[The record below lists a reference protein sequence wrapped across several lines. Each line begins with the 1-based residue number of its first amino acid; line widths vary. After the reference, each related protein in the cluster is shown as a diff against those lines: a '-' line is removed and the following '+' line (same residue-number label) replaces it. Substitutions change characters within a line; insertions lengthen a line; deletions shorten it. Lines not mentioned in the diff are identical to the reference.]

1 MNNINDKNRKI
12 EFKSVEEFDQFI
24 PNLKKPNLK
33 VVTLFSGYGSQEL
46 ALKYLGLNYE
56 VIANSDIDK
65 KANEVYDTLHK
76 TTKGNLGDIK
86 KINEENLPDCDLLT
100 YSFPCTSVSKAGKQE
115 GIAPGTPSGL
125 LLEVERLLAFKQP
138 EYLLMENVAN
148 LVSKK
153 HKPSFQRHL
162 EFLHSL
168 GYATYYRVLNAVD
181 FGCAQNRKRVL
192 MMAQLNGCTKTI
204 KRKMKDLDYHTE
216 ERLNIET
223 IVDQFA
229 DSIKYLDFKIIP
241 HQTSESSICKTV
253 AKIEGVNYQQ
263 TARIYSIY
271 GASPCITKTIAPKI
285 IDKKGKIR
293 RITARE
299 GYRLMGVKEN
309 DIDLMFQ
316 TSLSENQH
324 LALAGNS
331 ICIPVLEAIFYEFF
345 YQRDIYSMYSNM
357 GLKLVA

>member
-1 MNNINDKNRKI
+1 MYNINDKNRKI
-12 EFKSVEEFDQFI
+12 EFKSVEEFDKFI
-24 PNLKKPNLK
+24 PNLNKPNLK

-65 KANEVYDTLHK
+65 HANEVYDKLHN
-76 TTKGNLGDIK
+76 TKIGNLGDIK
-86 KINEENLPDCDLLT
+86 TISEESFPDCNLLT

-125 LLEVERLLAFKQP
+125 LLEVERLLVFKQP

-148 LVSKK
+148 LVSER
-153 HKPSFQRHL
+153 HMPSFQRHL
-162 EFLHSL
+162 DYLHSL

-181 FGCAQNRKRVL
+181 FGCSQNRKRVL
-192 MMAQLNGCTKTI
+192 MVAKLNGCKKSL
-204 KRKMKDLDYHTE
+204 KRKMSDLNYHTE
-216 ERLNIET
+216 ERPNLEKIVEQVNDET
-223 IVDQFA
+223 
-229 DSIKYLDFKIIP
+229 KYLDFKIIP
-241 HQTSESSICKTV
+241 HQTSESSVCKTV

-316 TSLSENQH
+316 TSLSESQH

-345 YQRDIYSMYSNM
+345 YTRDIYSMYSNM